1 MEELKCRYCGAVV
14 NKITKQCPSCGR
26 DNEMFSGTMGD
37 NAAEEKDLHK
47 QSKHYSYGK
56 KKNLDR
62 IEKLDKINWENQ
74 DLDNDT
80 YMALRTKKIYR
91 ESQAKERKKLYAI
104 CIFAAIIIG
113 VFLLFGLKDSNFAST
128 QVDMMSTDASCLYF
142 SDSDGVYYY
151 VVRSGDAPQL
161 WHLSASTGKWSIKID
176 FETDENASLPV
187 GPFYRISPQQIISR
201 APNYKN
207 VNIDYFDLET
217 TQEYIDYNKPPV
229 WFE

>member
-1 MEELKCRYCGAVV
+1 MEELKCRYCGSTV
-14 NKITKQCPSCGR
+14 NKTNNKCTSCGR
-26 DNEMFSGTMGD
+26 DNSMFTNTMGD

-56 KKNLDR
+56 TKDLER

-80 YMALRTKKIYR
+80 YMALRTKKMYR
-91 ESQAKERKKLYAI
+91 ENKAKERKKWYAVGLV
-104 CIFAAIIIG
+104 AAIIFGI
-113 VFLLFGLKDSNFAST
+113 FLLTGLKDHSFTST
-128 QVDMMSTDASCLYF
+128 KVDAISTDESCLYF
-142 SDSDGVYYY
+142 SDNDGVYYY
-151 VVRSGDAPQL
+151 VVRSGDSPQL

-176 FETDENASLPV
+176 FETDKDAQMPI

-201 APNYKN
+201 APKYKDVD
-207 VNIDYFDLET
+207 VNYFDVES